1 MPLEDLQYEELI
13 QYCKDNQLNYLTKA
27 NKPKAH
33 ATLLKELSKL
43 SITDKT
49 EKTNKTD
56 KTDIQTNE
64 ENNIIELINETVWK
78 LEDNNVKDNDEYIK
92 NKQIISS
99 LIKKCHN
106 LLYSNAIS
114 GKKAQSD
121 IMKILSIVALNSLIK
136 DEKNNINIDKL
147 IEENK
152 IIITGEKLIK
162 YKSYIVDNI
171 NLILSEENI
180 FNEWK
185 KFITHFVSKLF
196 PMIINENDTI
206 FNISNEYIFRDL
218 IKYLS
223 TINDNPSLSKDLP
236 IICGDIYEYFLEYG
250 GSGSGARELGQYFT
264 PRGLIN
270 AILYGCKF
278 NEMISKIK
286 EPTIYDPC
294 MGTGGMLSR
303 TFISVN
309 NIISSNI
316 YGSDYEND
324 TFKIGQSSLSILTKL
339 GNINITNCNSL
350 LDTDRSYLFK
360 DIEFDVIITNPPFG
374 VNIKYKEVIKDNI
387 IDYKEIYPI
396 VTNNGTSLFIQMIM
410 YKLKIGGICAIVL
423 PDGELMSSNNTSNIN
438 MRKFILDNAKII
450 KIINVEGGV
459 FQNTNIKTKVLIF
472 QKGKYDNYNQE
483 IEFLDV
489 INGGKEIKL
498 ITKQKLNKTY
508 QFNIKKQEEKINY
521 NNNFELIEFGKIF
534 DLIKGKIQSSKVE
547 EDENGEGVMVTQS
560 KNKLDYKKIMNWHI
574 DGNNLFIGNIDSGKK
589 FCINFYEGK
598 CDYTN
603 LLSLCKIKENYN
615 NKINIKYIYFYL
627 ISIKDKLTQEYLK
640 GVANLSLD
648 VENFNLMKIP
658 IPSLEQQKEIVEYLD
673 LIYEKNIKSSN
684 DKIEEIKKLNE
695 NYLKLNLKYNKKI
708 EIKTLGE
715 ICEFQNGKR
724 IVKGQVETGIY
735 PVLGGGGFTSF
746 YTNEYTREGKTCKIS
761 REGMSLHNCVMILN
775 EKYYLNSQAF
785 TIKSNSEKLI
795 NEYLWYYLDNIKEQ
809 IFNCGRGSAQ
819 KAIDIDEFKNIK
831 IPIPSLEQQKEIV
844 DYLDFNNNLI
854 DNFNKEIENN
864 KKQGEL
870 FFNMFLSD

>member
-1 MPLEDLQYEELI
+1 MQYEELI
-13 QYCKDNQLNYLTKA
+13 QYCKDNDLDYLTKA

-33 ATLLKELSKL
+33 ATLLKEFSKL
-43 SITDKT
+43 SITV
-49 EKTNKTD
+49 N
-56 KTDIQTNE
+56 TDIQTNE
-64 ENNIIELINETVWK
+64 ENNNIELINETIWK

-136 DEKNNINIDKL
+136 DENNNINIDKL
-147 IEENK
+147 IEEHK

-223 TINDNPSLSKDLP
+223 TINENPSLSKDLP
-236 IICGDIYEYFLEYG
+236 IICGDIYEYFLEYS

-303 TFISVN
+303 TFISAN

-374 VNIKYKEVIKDNI
+374 VNIKYKEVFKDNI
-387 IDYKEIYPI
+387 INYKEIYPI

-423 PDGELMSSNNTSNIN
+423 PDGKLMSSNNTSNIN

-489 INGGKEIKL
+489 INEGKEIKL

-521 NNNFELIEFGKIF
+521 NNDFELIEFGQIF
-534 DLIKGKIQSSKVE
+534 NLIKGKIQSSKVE

-560 KNKLDYKKIMNWHI
+560 KNKLDYKKIINWHI

-615 NKINIKYIYFYL
+615 NKINIKYIHFYL

-658 IPSLEQQKEIVEYLD
+658 IPSLEQQKEIVDYFNILNN
-673 LIYEKNIKSSN
+673 NIKSSN
-684 DKIEEIKKLNE
+684 DKIQEIKKLNE
-695 NYLKLNLKYNKKI
+695 EYLKINVKYNKNI
-708 EIKTLGE
+708 EIKTLE
-715 ICEFQNGKR
+715 EVCTNIKTGKNKTSDDK
-724 IVKGQVETGIY
+724 KGTLYPYYGTGGIT
-735 PVLGGGGFTSF
+735 G
-746 YTNEYTREGKTCKIS
+746 YTNDFLVDDNYILVARNGTIGQILLLSGKSFPSDHMFIIKDTTENI
-761 REGMSLHNCVMILN
+761 
-775 EKYYLNSQAF
+775 KYLYFAIKYLGNLTNYAQGATIQGITKENLNS
-785 TIKSNSEKLI
+785 
-795 NEYLWYYLDNIKEQ
+795 
-809 IFNCGRGSAQ
+809 
-819 KAIDIDEFKNIK
+819 IK
-831 IPIPSLEQQKEIV
+831 IPIPSLEKQKEIV

-854 DNFNKEIENN
+854 NNLNKEIENN
-864 KKQGEL
+864 KKQGES
-870 FFNMFLSD
+870 FFNMFLSN

>member
-1 MPLEDLQYEELI
+1 MDLEELQYEELI
-13 QYCKDNQLNYLTKA
+13 QYCKDNDIDYLTKA
-27 NKPKAH
+27 KKPKAH

-43 SITDKT
+43 SITD
-49 EKTNKTD
+49 N
-56 KTDIQTNE
+56 TDIQTNE
-64 ENNIIELINETVWK
+64 ENNTIELINETIWK
-78 LEDNNVKDNDEYIK
+78 LEDSEVKDNDEYIK

-136 DEKNNINIDKL
+136 DEKNNINVDKL

-152 IIITGEKLIK
+152 IIITGDKLIK

-171 NLILSEENI
+171 NLILSEQNI

-223 TINDNPSLSKDLP
+223 TINDNPLLSKDLP
-236 IICGDIYEYFLEYG
+236 IICGDIYEYFLEYS

-270 AILYGCKF
+270 AILYGCEF
-278 NEMISKIK
+278 NEMISKI
-286 EPTIYDPC
+286 ENPTIYDPC

-303 TFISVN
+303 TFISAN

-324 TFKIGQSSLSILTKL
+324 TFKIGQSTLSIITKL

-374 VNIKYKEVIKDNI
+374 VNIKYKEVFKDNI
-387 IDYKEIYPI
+387 TDFKEIYPI

-450 KIINVEGGV
+450 KIINVEGNV

-508 QFNIKKQEEKINY
+508 QFNIKKQEEIINY
-521 NNNFELIEFGKIF
+521 NKNIEIKTLEEICEFCTKSQKLASYGKKEGIYPFITSSQEITKYCDEPDYKDDNYIIIGAGGNPNIHYKHDFSCSGDCIVFKSTKYIYYYLLNNINILEEGFKGATIKHISKEYIKNIKIPIPSLEQQKEIVEYLDIINKNIKSSNDKIKEIQKLNEEYLKINVKYNKNIELIEFGQIF
-534 DLIKGKIQSSKVE
+534 ELIKGKIQSSKVE
-547 EDENGEGVMVTQS
+547 ENDNGKYAIISIAE
-560 KNKLDYKKIMNWHI
+560 KNKLTSNIDEKYLI
-574 DGNNLFIGNIDSGKK
+574 DGENIFIATTSSGTSSGP
-589 FCINFYEGK
+589 YE
-598 CDYTN
+598 T
-603 LLSLCKIKENYN
+603 KIKYYN
-615 NKINIKYIYFYL
+615 GLCSYTCLLAKLELKEKYINIMYIKYIYYSL
-627 ISIKDKLTQEYLK
+627 LNNKEYIEKTYEK
-640 GVANLSLD
+640 GCANKSLD

-658 IPSLEQQKEIVEYLD
+658 IPSLEKQKEIVEYLD
-673 LIYEKNIKSSN
+673 
-684 DKIEEIKKLNE
+684 
-695 NYLKLNLKYNKKI
+695 
-708 EIKTLGE
+708 
-715 ICEFQNGKR
+715 
-724 IVKGQVETGIY
+724 
-735 PVLGGGGFTSF
+735 
-746 YTNEYTREGKTCKIS
+746 
-761 REGMSLHNCVMILN
+761 
-775 EKYYLNSQAF
+775 
-785 TIKSNSEKLI
+785 
-795 NEYLWYYLDNIKEQ
+795 
-809 IFNCGRGSAQ
+809 
-819 KAIDIDEFKNIK
+819 
-831 IPIPSLEQQKEIV
+831 
-844 DYLDFNNNLI
+844 FNNNLI
-854 DNFNKEIENN
+854 NNFNKEIKNN
-864 KKQGEL
+864 KKQGKL
-870 FFNMFLSD
+870 FFNMFLSN